1 MFFDNI
7 YRFIQYSISTK
18 NLLSVDNRKI
28 FERYYSSAINNLD
41 KITCKNYLA
50 KTKEIFELIDK
61 SKNLKI
67 LEIGTG
73 CGTQALWFS
82 MNNAKV
88 TSIDVKPQRLNVAL
102 ERKKLLEE
110 QFCMQLDLEL
120 LNYDFFEF
128 YNDNKSKKFDIIWM
142 EQTYH
147 HIEPR
152 NKLIPTIKE
161 ILKKGGYIVFSES
174 NALNPIIQTN
184 LFLYRVGLYRKLYNW
199 GILKSL
205 LGGFKTVDSWINSKG
220 KTQIYG
226 VERITRKSTLE
237 KLLENNNFKIIDSKY
252 FGVLPN
258 RTELRSLYF
267 LEKLPS
273 RLLPFVFQY
282 YNLVAQ
288 KK

>member
-7 YRFIQYSISTK
+7 CRLIQYSISTK
-18 NLLSVDNRKI
+18 SLLSEENRKI
-28 FERYYSSAINNLD
+28 FERYYSSSIKNLD
-41 KITCKNYLA
+41 KFTCKNYLA
-50 KTKEIFELIDK
+50 KTKEIFELINK
-61 SKNLKI
+61 NKNLKI

-73 CGTQALWFS
+73 CGTQAIWFS

-102 ERKKLLEE
+102 ERKKILEE
-110 QFCMQLDLEL
+110 QFRFQLDLKL

-128 YNDNKSKKFDIIWM
+128 YNENRSEKYDIVWM

-152 NKLIPTIKE
+152 KTLIPAIKDL
-161 ILKKGGYIVFSES
+161 LKKGGYIVFSES
-174 NALNPIIQTN
+174 NALNPIIQLN
-184 LFLYRVGLYRKLYNW
+184 LFLYRVRMYKKLYNW
-199 GILKSL
+199 GFFKSF

-220 KTQIYG
+220 KRQDYG

-237 KLLENNNFKIIDSKY
+237 KLLKDNNFKIIESKY

-258 RTELRSLYF
+258 RIELRSLYF
-267 LEKLPS
+267 LENLPS
-273 RLLPFVFQY
+273 RILPFVFQY
-282 YNLVAQ
+282 YNLVVQ